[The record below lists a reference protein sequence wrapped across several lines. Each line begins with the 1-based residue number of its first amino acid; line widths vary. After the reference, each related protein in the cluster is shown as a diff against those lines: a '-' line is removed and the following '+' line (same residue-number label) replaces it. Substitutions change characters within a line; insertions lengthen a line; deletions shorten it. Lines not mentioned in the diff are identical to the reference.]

1 MTVFDKQY
9 FCLLHVD
16 KVMLMIIK
24 YSECCGRLYYVV
36 YP

>member
-9 FCLLHVD
+9 SCLLHVD
-16 KVMLMIIK
+16 KVMMIIK
-24 YSECCGRLYYVV
+24 YSECCGQLYYVV